1 MQPPYLSAIP
11 EYLRQIKSP
20 FVNERGHMKRREKD
34 NKKAGDDLLSR
45 RRAPVPSAKKRFTSV
60 FGMGTG
66 ISTSLWSPADYLE
79 IQKIEY
85 RVVGRESKG
94 QYGQASRHISN
105 GRLNMLPC
113 LHRHPINQL
122 VLLAPSVESS
132 SMGHLILGW
141 ASRLDAFSGYPFRT

>member
-1 MQPPYLSAIP
+1 M
-11 EYLRQIKSP
+11 IKNSI
-20 FVNERGHMKRREKD
+20 FVNKKNRRLPTLPETNSSTIGDEAFYFRVRDGNGYFHFSMVTSKLQGSSSGD
-34 NKKAGDDLLSR
+34 EHHVAGR
-45 RRAPVPSAKKRFTSV
+45 KT
-60 FGMGTG
+60 
-66 ISTSLWSPADYLE
+66 
-79 IQKIEY
+79 
-85 RVVGRESKG
+85 KG